1 MLMPGGAEI
10 LTERLGQGGQSVS
23 ENSAFLF
30 FLKQMSIAVGRHPA
44 CSVEVGLM
52 DLTCPDRLQGRIDP
66 KDDLHNFGPFRTL
79 IRGVK

>member
-1 MLMPGGAEI
+1 MPGGAEI

-30 FLKQMSIAVGRHPA
+30 FLKQMSVAVGRHPA

-52 DLTCPDRLQGRIDP
+52 DLTRPDRFQGRIDP
-66 KDDLHNFGPFRTL
+66 KDDLHNFSPFRTFVG
-79 IRGVK
+79 GVK

>member
-1 MLMPGGAEI
+1 MPGGAEI

-23 ENSAFLF
+23 ENSAVLLF
-30 FLKQMSIAVGRHPA
+30 IEQVSVAVGRHPA

-52 DLTCPDRLQGRIDP
+52 DLTRPDRFQGRIDP
-66 KDDLHNFGPFRTL
+66 KDDLHNFSPFRTL